1 MHQNIL
7 ILGAAGQIGSELT
20 ELLRKRYPNRRVV
33 ASDILVSSTLPPPY
47 FKLDALCFEDVKN
60 LIIQEDIKEVYLLAA
75 MLSATSEK
83 YPQKAWELNM
93 QSLLH
98 ILELAKEGYINKIFW
113 PSSIAVFGPTTPNVN
128 TPQQTILEP
137 TTVYGISKLAGE
149 NWCHYYFSKYGVD
162 VRSLRYPG
170 LISWKTP
177 PGGGTTDYAIDIF
190 HHAVKHK
197 PYTCFLKPDTYLPM
211 MYMEDALQATISL
224 METSSEKISV
234 RSSYNLA
241 GLSFSPAELTAAIRK
256 IYPDFETSYTPD
268 FRQAIAESWPQS
280 VDDSVAQKDWGWK
293 PVYNLKKMTQ
303 TMIEGLKSQKTSV

>member
-20 ELLRKRYPNRRVV
+20 ELLRKRYPYRRVI
-33 ASDILVSSTLPPPY
+33 ASDIQEKSTLTPPY
-47 FKLDALCFEDVKN
+47 FKLDATRFEEVKK
-60 LIIQEDIKEVYLLAA
+60 LIIQEEVKEVYLLAA

-113 PSSIAVFGPTTPNVN
+113 PSSIAVFGPSTPKIN
-128 TPQQTILEP
+128 TPQQTWLEP
-137 TTVYGISKLAGE
+137 STVYGISKLAGE
-149 NWCHYYFSKYGVD
+149 NWCKYYFTKHGVD

-190 HHAVKHK
+190 HHAVQHK
-197 PYTCFLKPDTYLPM
+197 PYTCFLEPDTYLPM
-211 MYMEDALQATISL
+211 MYMEDALRATISL
-224 METSSEKISV
+224 MEAPSEKISV

-241 GLSFSPAELTAAIRK
+241 GLSFSPAELTTAIRK

-280 VDDSVAQKDWGWK
+280 VDDSTAQNDWGWK
-293 PVYNLKKMTQ
+293 QTYNLEKLTQ
-303 TMIEGLKSQKTSV
+303 TMIDGLKSQKTSV

>member
-20 ELLRKRYPNRRVV
+20 GLLRQRYPNRRVI
-33 ASDILVSSTLPPPY
+33 ASDIQEKSTLASPY
-47 FKLDALCFEDVKN
+47 FKLDATRFEEVKK

-98 ILELAKEGYINKIFW
+98 IMELAKEGFINKIFW
-113 PSSIAVFGPTTPNVN
+113 PSSIAVFGPSTPKTN
-128 TPQQTILEP
+128 TPQQTLLEP
-137 TTVYGISKLAGE
+137 STVYGISKLAGE
-149 NWCHYYFSKYGVD
+149 NWCKYYFNKHGVD

-190 HHAVKHK
+190 HHAVQQK
-197 PYTCFLKPDTYLPM
+197 PYTCFLKADTYLPM
-211 MYMEDALQATISL
+211 MYMEDALQATITL
-224 METSSEKISV
+224 MEAPTEKISV

-256 IYPDFETSYTPD
+256 IYPDFETLYAPD

-280 VDDSVAQKDWGWK
+280 VEDCVAQKDWGWK
-293 PVYNLKKMTQ
+293 PTYNLEKLTQ